1 MSDSS
6 IMPLRLIMLLLVACV
21 SQATSAQEIKVT
33 GTVRD
38 LFSEN
43 GVDSALVE
51 VLRDDGSVMTKTM
64 AQIPFTK
71 ESVAG
76 NAIIT
81 RKVAKDGAWFE
92 LSVPARG
99 TYNIRCSRPGYETAV
114 RKIDLAD
121 MKRGKLFDAG
131 DIYMQEKGRKLGE
144 AVVAGTKIKMFY
156 KGDTLVYNADAFLLP
171 EGSMLD
177 DLVRQL
183 PGAEIRDGNVYV
195 KGRLV
200 ENLLLGG
207 KDFFNGNAQAALKNL
222 PAYVVSRVKVYEKEG
237 ELSRTAGTDMDD
249 KQFVMD
255 VRLKRQYIGTY
266 LGQLKAGYG
275 TEDRYDGG
283 LFAMRFDDR
292 QSFTL
297 TGDFNNLNTDNDY
310 NRYGGFSRTK
320 SDGLHERNRTAADYR
335 FEPGGKLKLTANAV
349 FEHRADSRTQGTAG
363 ETFLSGGN
371 IFGRSI
377 AHTYDRSAAVNGN
390 TRLTLRPRNGRL
402 YEMGYSGSY
411 RHSDNHNSQRSASFD
426 DLPAT
431 GATEELLDSVFLSP
445 MDGTLRRQTLNRLR
459 REAVGEGDQ
468 AAHKLTAHAS
478 LAFRGNLLDL
488 SGEFG
493 HNRQINENFDI
504 YRLEF
509 PKTGQADDYRRRFND
524 FDSRRYNY
532 SLQGKYLWKY
542 LDDARTKGQLT
553 PGYTFSQRYIS
564 EQSPLYRLDRLGGEW
579 TGDAPTVTLPSEREE
594 LLRTL
599 DTDNSHFSTRLTLR
613 HTAMLD
619 WRHDRQLP
627 RKGWLELKA
636 GLRLHRE
643 EARLDYQRFGT
654 SYHAGRRAW
663 LPEPSA
669 SLCWRPADG
678 DRNGSKI
685 RLALQ
690 YNATASQ
697 PDLRYLLDMTDA
709 ANPLF
714 VNMGNPGLK
723 NMRSD
728 RIELQFTRNLTKNRS
743 FFSSVGYHRWHN
755 LIAPEQTYDRE
766 SGVRTSRW
774 VNVNG
779 NWLTEYR
786 FWCNM
791 PLNKKGNL
799 SMQTRMDMGYQH
811 SADLSFNHGEDRTSR
826 NTVGTFSATP
836 ALDLSCF
843 FKNSSY
849 INAGIRLDWKN
860 VDGGRTDF
868 VRIRTA
874 DVTYTLKSQLTLPG
888 ALVFSTDFRLSS
900 RYGLSDAS
908 LNDTRL
914 VWNASMARSIK
925 AFTLMI
931 RGCDLLGRNRYTSV
945 LVNAQGRTETFSN
958 TLPRYVILSLTWK
971 FNKAG
976 KKKQ

>member
-1 MSDSS
+1 MSDST
-6 IMPLRLIMLLLVACV
+6 IMRLQLIMLVLVACV
-21 SQATSAQEIKVT
+21 SRATSAQEIKVT

-51 VLRDDGSVMTKTM
+51 ILHADGSVVAKTT
-64 AQIPFTK
+64 AEIPFTK
-71 ESVAG
+71 ESVSA
-76 NAIIT
+76 NAVIA
-81 RKVAKDGAWFE
+81 RKAAKDGARFE
-92 LSVPARG
+92 LSVPAQG
-99 TYNIRCSRPGYETAV
+99 TYSIRCSRPGYETAV
-114 RKIDLAD
+114 RKIELAD
-121 MKRGKLFDAG
+121 MKHGKLFDAG

-237 ELSRTAGTDMDD
+237 ELSRTAGRDMGDR
-249 KQFVMD
+249 QFVMD
-255 VRLKRQYIGTY
+255 VRLRRQYIGTY

-320 SDGLHERNRTAADYR
+320 SDGLHERNQAAADYR
-335 FEPGGKLKLTANAV
+335 FEPSGKLKLTANAV
-349 FEHRADSRTQGTAG
+349 FEHRADNRTQGTAG
-363 ETFLSGGN
+363 ETYLSGGN
-371 IFGRSI
+371 IFGRSLS
-377 AHTYDRSAAVNGN
+377 HSYDRSAAVSGD

-411 RHSDNHNSQRSASFD
+411 RHTDSHSYRRSASFD
-426 DLPAT
+426 ALPAT
-431 GATEELLDSVFLSP
+431 GNTEGLLDSVFLFP
-445 MDGTLRRQTLNRLR
+445 MNETLRRQTLNRLR
-459 REAVGEGDQ
+459 REAVGEGDRS
-468 AAHKLTAHAS
+468 AHKLTARAS

-493 HNRQINENFDI
+493 HNRQANENFDI
-504 YRLEF
+504 YRLEY
-509 PKTGQADDYRRRFND
+509 PKTGQAADYRRRFND

-542 LDDARTKGQLT
+542 LDDARANGQLT
-553 PGYTFSQRYIS
+553 PGYTFSQRYAS

-579 TGDAPTVTLPSEREE
+579 AGDAPPAMLPSERGE

-599 DTDNSHFSTRLTLR
+599 DTDNSHFSTRLISR
-613 HTAMLD
+613 HTALLD
-619 WRHDRQLP
+619 WRYDRQLP
-627 RKGWLELKA
+627 HKGWLELKA

-669 SLCWRPADG
+669 SLRWRPVDG
-678 DRNGSKI
+678 DRNGSKM
-685 RLALQ
+685 RLTLQ

-697 PDLRYLLDMTDA
+697 PDLLYLLNMTDA

-714 VNMGNPGLK
+714 VTLGNPDLK

-728 RIELQFTRNLTKNRS
+728 RLELQFSRNLPRNRS
-743 FFSSVGYHRWHN
+743 FTSSVGYHRWHN
-755 LIAPEQTYDRE
+755 LIAPEQEYDRE

-779 NWLTEYR
+779 NWQTDYR
-786 FWCNM
+786 FWCNV
-791 PLNKKGNL
+791 PLNQKGNL
-799 SMQTRMDMGYQH
+799 SMQTRLNMGYQH
-811 SADLSFNHGEDRTSR
+811 SADLSFNHGQDRTSR
-826 NTVGTFSATP
+826 STVGTFSAEP
-836 ALDLSCF
+836 GLDLSYY

-849 INAGIRLDWKN
+849 INAGIRFDWKN
-860 VDGGRTDF
+860 VDGERADF
-868 VRIRTA
+868 IRIRTA
-874 DVTYTLKSQLTLPG
+874 DVTYTLRSQLTLPG
-888 ALVFSTDFRLSS
+888 ALVFFTDFRLSS

-914 VWNASMARSIK
+914 VWNASLSRTIK
-925 AFTLMI
+925 AFTLVLK
-931 RGCDLLGRNRYTSV
+931 GCDLLGRNRYTSV
-945 LVNAQGRTETFSN
+945 HVNAQGRTETFSN